1 MPRFLIVVAAVG
13 GLCGVAALLLGV
25 LALPMGLPAPLLAER
40 LYSQVSLH
48 LWFVEILLIVVAV
61 GAAAFG
67 LVGYQSIREAA
78 TVMARAEA
86 RRVVAAHMLDYRESL
101 HQGLDQEE
109 TNDEKAAG
117 EHS

>member
-48 LWFVEILLIVVAV
+48 LWFVEILLILVAV
-61 GAAAFG
+61 GAAVFG
-67 LVGYQSIREAA
+67 LAGYQSIREVAA
-78 TVMARAEA
+78 TMARAEA
-86 RRVVAAHMLDYRESL
+86 RRVASAQMVEHRRSL
-101 HQGLDQEE
+101 RRGLGEGE
-109 TNDEKAAG
+109 TNDEKG
-117 EHS
+117 TE